1 MRMDAYGRE
10 VAPPGLVVER
20 VERTAES
27 VRVFARSGGCGA
39 ACPACGVVS
48 RMVRSRYGRQLADLP
63 AHGRHVVIS
72 VEVRRFRCA
81 ERECARRIFAERL
94 EPSVARAFA
103 RRTERLDGL
112 VQHLGRA
119 LGGRPGQRMARRLL
133 LPVSKD
139 TLLRTVRRR
148 AVVPREAP
156 KIIGVDDWA
165 WRKGHRYGTLI
176 CDLERRRVI
185 DLLPDREPATVAA
198 WLAARPSIEIIARD
212 RGGSYGAAAAQGR
225 PEALQVA
232 DRWHL
237 FENASAA
244 FLSAVRCQMGIIRA
258 ALGQGP
264 VDPSVLTAAERL
276 QHDGW
281 RRRAEA
287 DAAVLALHKDGVAIR
302 EIVRRTG
309 RARKVVRDVVRG
321 GRAEPFRPRASS
333 LEPWLDR
340 LDAEWTAGCRNGAEL
355 WRRLRGHGFAG
366 SLRVIGEWA
375 TRRRRDEM
383 AAGPRRCPSARALA
397 RTLSTSPEL
406 LSRADRTIAAV
417 VEKAAPALVEARDL
431 IDRFHRLIRGG
442 DADDLD
448 PWMAAAAESLIRSF
462 SRGVA
467 ADRAAIRAAI
477 VEPWSNGQTEGQITK
492 LKLVKRQMYGRA
504 NLDLLR
510 ARLLSAP

>member
-1 MRMDAYGRE
+1 MGTDVCGRE
-10 VAPPGLVVER
+10 VAPLGLVVDR
-20 VERTAES
+20 VERATGS
-27 VRVFARSGGCGA
+27 VRVFARTGRDGA
-39 ACPACGVVS
+39 VCPCCGVVS
-48 RMVRSRYGRQLADLP
+48 RKVRSRYGRQLADLP

-72 VEVRRFRCA
+72 VEVRRFLCA
-81 ERECARRIFAERL
+81 ERDCVRRIFAERL
-94 EPSVARAFA
+94 EPSVAGSFS

-148 AVVPREAP
+148 AAAPQEAP

-212 RGGSYGAAAAQGR
+212 RGGSYGAAAEQGR

-244 FLSAVRCQMGIIRA
+244 FLSAVRRQMGAIRA

-264 VDPSVLTAAERL
+264 VDPSVLTSAERL
-276 QHDGW
+276 QHEGW

-287 DAAVLALHKDGVAIR
+287 
-302 EIVRRTG
+302 
-309 RARKVVRDVVRG
+309 RAR
-321 GRAEPFRPRASS
+321 
-333 LEPWLDR
+333 W
-340 LDAEWTAGCRNGAEL
+340 C
-355 WRRLRGHGFAG
+355 
-366 SLRVIGEWA
+366 A
-375 TRRRRDEM
+375 TSFV
-383 AAGPRRCPSARALA
+383 AAAPSRSARARA
-397 RTLSTSPEL
+397 RSSRGSIGSTPSG
-406 LSRADRTIAAV
+406 R
-417 VEKAAPALVEARDL
+417 
-431 IDRFHRLIRGG
+431 
-442 DADDLD
+442 
-448 PWMAAAAESLIRSF
+448 AAAATGPNSGGGCAV
-462 SRGVA
+462 RGF
-467 ADRAAIRAAI
+467 
-477 VEPWSNGQTEGQITK
+477 
-492 LKLVKRQMYGRA
+492 
-504 NLDLLR
+504 R
-510 ARLLSAP
+510 ARCASSANGRPGAAATSRPAARAVVRAHALSPDCFRPARTCCRAPIARSSLSSRRRFRLWGRRAISSTDSTA